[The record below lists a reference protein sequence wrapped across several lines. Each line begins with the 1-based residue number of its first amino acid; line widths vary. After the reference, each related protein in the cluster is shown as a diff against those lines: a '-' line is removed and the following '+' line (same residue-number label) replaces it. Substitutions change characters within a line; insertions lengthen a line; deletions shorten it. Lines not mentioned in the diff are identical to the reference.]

1 MNEPGPAAEHRA
13 DDSPGVAVG
22 TTAHTGTEHLAEN
35 GRGEQAATPA
45 RHIVKPAAPRSQ
57 TAVFSML
64 VRDFM
69 HSRNKVLAIPP
80 GTPCA
85 TMIDMLAAERAGC
98 AVVVDPMERPIGIIT
113 ERDIA
118 LRVAYR
124 VPPDTPVEAVM
135 TMPVMTIRRREYLY
149 QAIAWMRRHGL
160 RHMPVVEWSGRLAGL
175 IYLNDALAAA
185 SERLMGQID
194 RLSREGTIEGMK
206 EVKAAQIDLA
216 EQLFADNLPAVEIQQ
231 VITRINNDM
240 YRRIGEASLK
250 QMEAEGWG
258 EPPVRAVVIVMG
270 SGGRGENY
278 LFPDQDNAFIIED
291 YPDAEH
297 GRVDAYFLELA
308 ERMCR
313 DLNEV
318 GIPYCNGYCMA
329 VNPLWRKTRSQWMDQ
344 IRLWG
349 RKSNPVAIRLSDIFF
364 DFQAVWGDQDLVHDV
379 RQVATELGRN
389 NPFFLKQMFH
399 DKVDHNTALG
409 LFGGFITEKDSKEY
423 RGHVNLKYAGI
434 IPLVGAIRLMAL
446 RTGVEET
453 ATLARIGALA
463 LSGTLSRTERED
475 LTQAFSTITDTLMR
489 RQLADYRL
497 GRRVGYFVNPDALSK
512 HQRADLIEALKAV
525 NHIRRRVHM
534 EFTAQVF

>member
-1 MNEPGPAAEHRA
+1 MNKPGPAAEHKA
-13 DDSPGVAVG
+13 DESPGVAVG
-22 TTAHTGTEHLAEN
+22 TTSRTGTE
-35 GRGEQAATPA
+35 QPA
-45 RHIVKPAAPRSQ
+45 RIARHTTKPAAARSQ

-85 TMIDMLAAERAGC
+85 AMIDLLAAERAGC

-124 VPPDTPVEAVM
+124 VPPETPVEAVM

-160 RHMPVVEWSGRLAGL
+160 RHMPVVDWNGRLAGL

-185 SERLMGQID
+185 SERLMGQLD

-329 VNPLWRKTRSQWMDQ
+329 VNPLWRKTRSQWMEQ

-379 RQVATELGRN
+379 RRVATELGRN

-409 LFGGFITEKDSKEY
+409 LFGGFITEKESKEY

-446 RTGVEET
+446 RTGVKET

-534 EFTAQVF
+534 EFTAQLF